1 MKEFCDC
8 VVCPLGIQCDRFL
21 LIALKMLPC
30 VMSEWTGPTF
40 FLLNI
45 NGIVNFNCKDLC
57 SQGKKKSTLAYYTM
71 SDQQNDTCPS

>member
-1 MKEFCDC
+1 
-8 VVCPLGIQCDRFL
+8 
-21 LIALKMLPC
+21 
-30 VMSEWTGPTF
+30 MSEWTGPTF